1 MKKIA
6 IFFFIVIVIVS
17 IISYLYF
24 NYKRQYN
31 IAKNEN
37 KKFEEYYEQQIYGYD
52 LATVIN
58 RAIDTNQTNQVQK
71 DKKGKY
77 VDNDNNSINIDIK
90 ILDTDETYDMEYLY
104 SGGMD
109 KFVKYYGEIQ
119 FQCTKLDYHKS
130 TNRVK
135 YMLFEQI
142 TQ

>member
-104 SGGMD
+104 SGGTD

-119 FQCTKLDYHKS
+119 FKCTKLDYHKS